1 MEALRREWGHWP
13 AQRFGDLFFIVYWL
27 DHIHV
32 SSKKKLL
39 HESKSFTP
47 LHPLTAHK
55 YPCYTFFKGHAK
67 ILISLVNKLNMVNI
81 F

>member
-32 SSKKKLL
+32 SSKKKLVNR
-39 HESKSFTP
+39 T
-47 LHPLTAHK
+47 
-55 YPCYTFFKGHAK
+55 KGHAK
-67 ILISLVNKLNMVNI
+67 ILISLVKELNMVNR